1 MDESTSDNSPLNLLD
16 SSNSRAS
23 VSTLERPNNETVEKL
38 SRCLREFE
46 SENLEL
52 KRAIPRLK
60 DAKGDDITEW
70 AIKIINELEEERR
83 KHNETQQNLAMLT
96 HRFREFRDDAAE
108 KAQKGA
114 KTIDDLRRQAEE
126 YEEENQRIRD
136 QLRDDQSQIFN
147 LRRRLDDVPEHA
159 DGGRQSPEENSDENL
174 RACLEHFD
182 RRSDT
187 EEQESG
193 QSTQRR
199 LRHQLQQS
207 LNIISF
213 LFEKHRSL
221 ANSVGHLLSSHGNTQ
236 DVSLLGKINDMK
248 LDLNQSM
255 EICKRKFEEL
265 QSAPTSAESSIHES
279 IDRAEPLAKNCTK
292 CKLLENE
299 RDALKVQLNNEI
311 KSKERFLEKG
321 EIAERNLR
329 EARRSIEE
337 LGGELR
343 ASLAK
348 AEQIEE
354 IERRM
359 KECQEE
365 CRNKDERFKKK
376 SKELREVAGH
386 TCTLRQ
392 QNLALDSKNENI
404 LNAVQRLKEIH
415 ADEVNAKDIEV
426 QRQYASVEYLEQ
438 RCRELEEQFMNEKER
453 SKSLEKE
460 AQKKEELVKK
470 YSTKTKA
477 FRRLLMQYGHYL
489 DSSMEYETLVER
501 SNRILQDKISD
512 GQRSCSSSSNQ
523 PTIHQQN
530 PSAHRHNGKRE

>member
-96 HRFREFRDDAAE
+96 HRFREFRDNAAE
-108 KAQKGA
+108 KTQKGA

-147 LRRRLDDVPEHA
+147 LRRRLDDVPEHG
-159 DGGRQSPEENSDENL
+159 DGGQQSPEENSDENL

-193 QSTQRR
+193 HSTQRR

-221 ANSVGHLLSSHGNTQ
+221 ANSVGHLLICHGNTQ
-236 DVSLLGKINDMK
+236 DVSLLGKINAMK

-299 RDALKVQLNNEI
+299 RDALKAQLNNEI

-321 EIAERNLR
+321 EVAERNLR
-329 EARRSIEE
+329 EARRNIEE
-337 LGGELR
+337 L
-343 ASLAK
+343 
-348 AEQIEE
+348 E

-365 CRNKDERFKKK
+365 GRNKDERFKKK

-386 TCTLRQ
+386 TRTLRQ
-392 QNLALDSKNENI
+392 QNLELDTKNENI

-453 SKSLEKE
+453 
-460 AQKKEELVKK
+460 K